1 MSYKDEAEQKRKT
14 AEDAAL
20 AKAAERRAEKERN
33 HASTPPT
40 YVLQPPGLDG
50 SFEEKYVTGRLL
62 GKGGFAIC
70 HEARLMGPKQKGKGN
85 RFALK
90 IVKAKMGIKK
100 MEEKVDALLRSAD

>member
-1 MSYKDEAEQKRKT
+1 MIHKDEVEQKRKS

-20 AKAAERRAEKERN
+20 AKATERKAEKEKN
-33 HASTPPT
+33 HASPPPT
-40 YVLQPPGLDG
+40 YVLQPPGPDG
-50 SFEEKYVTGRLL
+50 TREEKYMTGRLL

-70 HEARLMGPKQKGKGN
+70 HEAKLMGSKQKGKGN

-100 MEEKVDALLRSAD
+100 MEEKVGVVLHLEA